1 MDKMNNPSHPGEFFK
16 RQYMHALGMTVSETA
31 QILGV
36 SRKSL
41 SEFVNCRR
49 GASIMM
55 SKRISKAFGGD
66 PEFWLRM
73 QIQRDL
79 WDARDADLSD
89 VRTVITDNERTMQ

>member
-16 RQYMHALGMTVSETA
+16 RQYMQALGMTVSETA

-49 GASIMM
+49 GTSIMM

-66 PEFWLRM
+66 PDFWLKM

-89 VRTVITDNERTMQ
+89 VRTVITDNEKTMQ